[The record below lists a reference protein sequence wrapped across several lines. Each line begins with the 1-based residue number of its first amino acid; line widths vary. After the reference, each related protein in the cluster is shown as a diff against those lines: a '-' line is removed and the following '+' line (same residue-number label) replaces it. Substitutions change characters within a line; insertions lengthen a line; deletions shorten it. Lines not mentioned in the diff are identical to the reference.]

1 MSGDRLEFENPIE
14 DAVSRL
20 RFSPQSNNLLVASWD
35 SYLRLYNV
43 ESSSLSLELN
53 SQAALLDCC
62 FENESTSY
70 ASGSDGFIRRYDLNA
85 GTFDTIGRHDDIAT
99 SIVYSYEKGEVIS
112 TGFDEKI
119 KFWDTRQRESLV
131 FSTDAGGA
139 VGCVTVSGNN
149 LVVCVNASMH
159 IYDLRNLDEAFQSYA
174 SQVEVPIRC
183 ITSVPYSRGYAV
195 GSVDG
200 RVAVDFPNTSC
211 SSEIKYSFR
220 CHPKSRNG
228 RLDGVCINAIE
239 FSPCGSGTFV
249 TGDNEGYVISWNAKS
264 RRRLNELPRYSNSI
278 ASLAFDHTG
287 ELLAIASSHT
297 YQDAKEKE
305 EAPQVFIHRL

>member
-1 MSGDRLEFENPIE
+1 
-14 DAVSRL
+14 
-20 RFSPQSNNLLVASWD
+20 
-35 SYLRLYNV
+35 
-43 ESSSLSLELN
+43 
-53 SQAALLDCC
+53 
-62 FENESTSY
+62 
-70 ASGSDGFIRRYDLNA
+70 
-85 GTFDTIGRHDDIAT
+85 
-99 SIVYSYEKGEVIS
+99 
-112 TGFDEKI
+112 
-119 KFWDTRQRESLV
+119 
-131 FSTDAGGA
+131 
-139 VGCVTVSGNN
+139 
-149 LVVCVNASMH
+149 
-159 IYDLRNLDEAFQSYA
+159 
-174 SQVEVPIRC
+174 
-183 ITSVPYSRGYAV
+183 
-195 GSVDG
+195 
-200 RVAVDFPNTSC
+200 VDFPNTSC